1 MKFDLDG
8 FVRRRFRYLLF
19 LLLGGTL
26 LAYVAVYK
34 FFAQPR
40 QFKGDFYAAMYEP
53 SWWDGTGL
61 FYGPLFV
68 FERWFVND
76 FPGFATVGFFSVQVL
91 LLIITTL
98 FIALKTVHADKSF
111 VIFGLFVWCFNSYFY
126 YSYSVAANPEM
137 LELFFL
143 LVMWWAITRKFI
155 MTAHIFF
162 ALAVITKIVPIVL
175 LPILFFNFN
184 PYGLLVMA
192 LILIGS
198 IILVSIGQNE
208 NTFSILKDLLP
219 ASVDPQPM
227 SEQFLGL
234 SNAMSR
240 LTGSVSTADFRYTVF
255 FAMAAIVV
263 IYILVIYVGYRF
275 HKTFGGSKYE
285 VSVAYGFSIFMCLM
299 PLMHTSNTHRH
310 TFLFL
315 APIWIA
321 LRFICQSDNNM
332 KRSRILSRIFTGYF
346 IAYSLL
352 PIYFLD
358 VFPVPKLLG
367 VHLGETSFSY
377 VMFSEPIWTN
387 LAILATII
395 YYGVRIIRD
404 NSELSIKMF
413 NQESKNND
421 R

>member
-1 MKFDLDG
+1 MTFDLDG

-19 LLLGGTL
+19 LFLGGAPF
-26 LAYVAVYK
+26 AYVAVYK

-40 QFKGDFYAAMYEP
+40 KFKGDFYAAMYDP

-91 LLIITTL
+91 VLIVATL

-143 LVMWWAITRKFI
+143 IVMWWAITRKFI

-162 ALAVITKIVPIVL
+162 ALAVITKIVPVIL
-175 LPILFFNFN
+175 LPILLFNFN
-184 PYGLLVMA
+184 PYGLLVIA
-192 LILIGS
+192 FILIVS
-198 IILVSIGQNE
+198 TILVSIGQNE
-208 NTFSILKDLLP
+208 NLFSILKDLVP
-219 ASVDPQPM
+219 PSVDPQPQ

-234 SNAMSR
+234 SSAMSR
-240 LTGSVSTADFRYTVF
+240 LTGSVSTADFRYIVF
-255 FAMAAIVV
+255 FSMVTIVA
-263 IYILVIYVGYRF
+263 IYILVVFVGYRF
-275 HKTFGGSKYE
+275 HKIFGSSKNE
-285 VSVAYGFSIFMCLM
+285 ASVAYGFSILICLL
-299 PLMHTSNTHRH
+299 PLMHINNTHRH

-321 LRFICQSDNNM
+321 LRCICQNDTNT
-332 KRSRILSRIFTGYF
+332 KRSRIFSRIFTGYF

-358 VFPVPKLLG
+358 IFPVPKLLG

-377 VMFSEPIWTN
+377 VMLSEPIWTN
-387 LAILATII
+387 LALLATII
-395 YYGVRIIRD
+395 YYGLRMIRD

-413 NQESKNND
+413 NQVSEK
-421 R
+421 